1 MTGTPITQL
10 DLSGFTPLDEFAW
23 QDGNGIVLSLHYFDI
38 PPDLPAPL
46 ESVPQLQAA
55 LARHTA
61 AAGAGLF
68 DCAVEP
74 VDGVPAVRQLVK
86 LTHPQGHGQVF
97 IASCTV
103 PRATCSTVLKLQ
115 APERGMTGFREAI
128 IMDRLGPAEFF
139 RPSPYAPD
147 LTGGLPAHRADEP
160 QYDAEFPQHPLTLAR
175 QLMHRLLPTVRL
187 DPRFKAEP
195 AFA

>member
-1 MTGTPITQL
+1 MNPTPKL
-10 DLSGFTPLDEFAW
+10 APAGNPGAVRNVPS
-23 QDGNGIVLSLHYFDI
+23 GNGIVLSLHYFDI

-61 AAGAGLF
+61 AAGVGLV

-86 LTHPQGHGQVF
+86 LRHPRGHGQVF

-128 IMDRLGPAEFF
+128 IM
-139 RPSPYAPD
+139 
-147 LTGGLPAHRADEP
+147 
-160 QYDAEFPQHPLTLAR
+160 Q
-175 QLMHRLLPTVRL
+175 RLLPTVRL